1 MYRQKMINKHK
12 KGFNLLRWKA
22 SILIVLLMGLINGFS
37 AAAQTKEPVYYVNIV
52 TNMGTMKV
60 KLYNETPHHR
70 DKFLELAGE
79 GRYNGTLFYR
89 TVKNFVIQGGSDD
102 SRNAAP
108 GKHIGYGTAINIDSE
123 FNDKCFHKKGALC
136 APRQPEEI
144 NHFKMSDIGQFYI
157 VQGKKYT
164 NEELDLIEK
173 SVNNPIMIKLKRK
186 YYLPQKEEL
195 ARLKKENPKE
205 FNKLLRKVKDQIAF
219 DYALSDKKEFTEE
232 QRKAYTTVGGT
243 PELDGEYTVF
253 GEVVEG
259 LSVINK
265 IAALKT
271 DKNNRPLKDVTI
283 KIEIVK
289 LK

>member
-1 MYRQKMINKHK
+1 MKVLI
-12 KGFNLLRWKA
+12 FVLLG
-22 SILIVLLMGLINGFS
+22 LIVQGNTAPVFS
-37 AAAQTKEPVYYVNIV
+37 QSKEPVFYVNII

-70 DKFLELAGE
+70 DMFLELAAKKH
-79 GRYNGTLFYR
+79 YDGTLFYR
-89 TVKNFVIQGGSDD
+89 VVKNFVIQGGSDD
-102 SRNAAP
+102 SRNAPP
-108 GKHIGYGTAINIDSE
+108 GKHIGYGTAITIDSE
-123 FNDKCFHKKGALC
+123 FSDRCFHKKGALC
-136 APRQPEEI
+136 APRQPEDI

-157 VQGKKYT
+157 VQGRKYT

-173 SVNNPIMIKLKRK
+173 SVNNPIMIRLKRK
-186 YYLPQKEEL
+186 YYLPHKEEL
-195 ARLKKENPKE
+195 AKLKKENPRE
-205 FNKLLRKVKDQIAF
+205 FNKLLRKIKDDIAL
-219 DYALSDKKEFTEE
+219 DYAVSDKKEFTEE

-259 LSVINK
+259 MSVIDK

-271 DKNNRPLKDVTI
+271 DKNHRPYKDVTI
-283 KIEIVK
+283 KVEIVK